1 METLIDNTLSCLGK
15 ATKIAD
21 LRASFTVFLEGM
33 KNLSSENSN
42 LKAVIRGKSL
52 KISALEEKVEE
63 LLQEKVDIINSIEFN
78 AQSIKNLESAVS
90 KINLDMA
97 KAPSTNQEFK
107 DSIDST
113 NQYARRGALTMA
125 GKNLPTFD
133 QGENTK
139 EIVIDQLRRHANYN
153 LSPNDISIAH

>member
-1 METLIDNTLSCLGK
+1 MEALIDNTLSCLGK

-21 LRASFTVFLEGM
+21 LRASITVFLEGM

-78 AQSIKNLESAVS
+78 AQSIKNLESTVS

-125 GKNLPTFD
+125 
-133 QGENTK
+133 
-139 EIVIDQLRRHANYN
+139 A
-153 LSPNDISIAH
+153 LSACLHWVSEF